1 MSTDVSSSSS
11 GSDADAAGHPI
22 DAAIRGR
29 QSSGG
34 GAVTSGAQQG
44 SPPESG
50 EVPGGHLAPAALQ
63 QRWVDSG
70 YNLAIH
76 KRQGR
81 HTSGSEAVRPALR
94 DLDDELASAGDD
106 SAADRSDDQDL
117 SETARAPAGVVLVES
132 TEEHNAEVQRL
143 LRAPRY
149 FDEDFEEA
157 GLRCF
162 KCGGKGHFAR
172 DCSAEAKERS
182 CFLCSQFG
190 HDSRDCPSSMCWRC
204 QRPGHLARDCPYGYR
219 QQASWDEGATLV
231 CLRCGSGSCP
241 CAGEKD
247 VVRAEGGCKGHYAQ
261 HDLQL
266 VRCYSCGRR
275 GHLNCATTPIQ
286 PAKLSCANCGQG
298 GHNAGDCARELPQVM
313 RGERINA
320 RPAASQPD
328 YGTNRGRSSYSSGY
342 DGGAGHTKFPNYSGY
357 AAGGPDF
364 SYRGGGGFKRPR
376 R

>member
-143 LRAPRY
+143 LRAPRCSWP
-149 FDEDFEEA
+149 DE
-157 GLRCF
+157 RYICI
-162 KCGGKGHFAR
+162 K
-172 DCSAEAKERS
+172 
-182 CFLCSQFG
+182 
-190 HDSRDCPSSMCWRC
+190 
-204 QRPGHLARDCPYGYR
+204 LA
-219 QQASWDEGATLV
+219 Q
-231 CLRCGSGSCP
+231 
-241 CAGEKD
+241 
-247 VVRAEGGCKGHYAQ
+247 
-261 HDLQL
+261 
-266 VRCYSCGRR
+266 
-275 GHLNCATTPIQ
+275 
-286 PAKLSCANCGQG
+286 
-298 GHNAGDCARELPQVM
+298 
-313 RGERINA
+313 
-320 RPAASQPD
+320 
-328 YGTNRGRSSYSSGY
+328 
-342 DGGAGHTKFPNYSGY
+342 
-357 AAGGPDF
+357 
-364 SYRGGGGFKRPR
+364 
-376 R
+376 